1 LIEENQDNF
10 KKSLIV
16 LEELNNN
23 ELEEKR
29 NEYSQKMLEDAARY
43 QELMT
48 QKDEEQRN
56 FF

>member
-1 LIEENQDNF
+1 MIEENQDNF